1 VPALPVSLVSHVFLN
16 DPDRVMTGFELKG
29 RVQALIQRL
38 ESEGS
43 YVHIPRHDREYAVEV
58 GLRMLVLR
66 HLIIKEHE
74 QYRINPA
81 EKTLLSYYANAIPD
95 FASEPKPAVEVEP
108 VTPIDEELAVIPG

>member
-1 VPALPVSLVSHVFLN
+1 
-16 DPDRVMTGFELKG
+16 
-29 RVQALIQRL
+29 
-38 ESEGS
+38 
-43 YVHIPRHDREYAVEV
+43 
-58 GLRMLVLR
+58 MLVLR